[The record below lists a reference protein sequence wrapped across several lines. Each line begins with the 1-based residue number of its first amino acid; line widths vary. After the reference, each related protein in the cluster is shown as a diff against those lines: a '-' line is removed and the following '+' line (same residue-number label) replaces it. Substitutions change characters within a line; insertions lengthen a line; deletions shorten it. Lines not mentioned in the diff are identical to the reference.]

1 MRQNMSTIDDMLRA
15 PAEAALPPVVRWLK
29 VRLAA
34 GDELR
39 VELYKPESALGS
51 STIELVIHRK
61 EGGKEQAPHQ
71 VEWDDEL
78 NAALVNL
85 GVRAVDLKNEG
96 ERFAL
101 GLRAALRKVERRYG
115 EGYLNAVLVDLI
127 DESNLSKGGE
137 IAEVRKFIHTNS
149 PERNGRTYSD
159 CRDQIASEIGARA
172 VELREKLKYG
182 EEELKTIMSKAIALY
197 LDERFSVSRRRAM
210 GWL

>member
-1 MRQNMSTIDDMLRA
+1 MSTIDDMLSA
-15 PAEAALPPVVRWLK
+15 PADAALPPVVRWLK
-29 VRLAA
+29 TRLAA
-34 GDELR
+34 GDELS

-51 STIELVIHRK
+51 STTGLVIHRK
-61 EGGKEQAPHQ
+61 EGGKEQAPYQ

-85 GVRAVDLKNEG
+85 GVRAIDLKNEG

-115 EGYLNAVLVDLI
+115 DGYLNAVLVDLI

-137 IAEVRKFIHTNS
+137 IADVRQFVHANS
-149 PERNGRTYSD
+149 PERSSGTYSD

-172 VELREKLKYG
+172 AEVREKLKYG
-182 EEELKTIMSKAIALY
+182 EDELKVIISKSIALY